1 VLFFDCYP
9 DHFTLSQPSSRLPAP
24 SPMSFQH
31 APVTKGIM
39 MAVAVSSVVVAIFD
53 VKYKFHLQL
62 VPHLSRDHQ
71 YWRLLAH
78 HAAFSNSSE
87 LFLWELILY
96 NIGINIE
103 RQFGGVKYASFL
115 VVSTLLVTVLE
126 LLSLLALHQ
135 FDSSFNAIPSGPV
148 GLAFSLLYQ
157 FFSLVP
163 ATYHFRVFGI
173 AFSNKAFA
181 YALAL
186 QLAFSQ
192 PWSTT
197 LAAALGFVAGALY
210 RSDIAS
216 LKSYRLPPWF
226 VRLSSHYLLSLVG
239 ETRAVRRTTR
249 AFPATEMSETTS
261 RLEDEVITTAPTPR
275 TEPSARSTTNSSRAA
290 AEQPGPSVM
299 REWVNELTGRVDRA
313 STGMRVPTEAEISQL
328 ANIFPDLQR
337 DVIVAALQRSANIE
351 GAVETLLSAS

>member
-1 VLFFDCYP
+1 
-9 DHFTLSQPSSRLPAP
+9 
-24 SPMSFQH
+24 MSFQH

-53 VKYKFHLQL
+53 VKHNFHLQL
-62 VPHLSRDHQ
+62 VPHISRDRQ
-71 YWRLLAH
+71 YWRLLSH

-96 NIGINIE
+96 NIGVNIE

-126 LLSLLALHQ
+126 LLSLLVFHQ
-135 FDSSFNAIPSGPV
+135 FDSAFNIIPSGPV
-148 GLAFSLLYQ
+148 GLAFSLVHQY
-157 FFSLVP
+157 FSLVP

-173 AFSNKAFA
+173 AFSNKAFL

-197 LAAALGFVAGALY
+197 LAAALGFAAGAIY
-210 RSDIAS
+210 RSDVAS
-216 LKSYRLPPWF
+216 LKSYRLPHWF
-226 VRLSSHYLLSLVG
+226 VRLASRYLFSLVG

-249 AFPATEMSETTS
+249 AFPATEVSETAP
-261 RLEDEVITTAPTPR
+261 RVEDEVITTAPTPR
-275 TEPSARSTTNSSRAA
+275 TDHSTRSIPNGSHGAT
-290 AEQPGPSVM
+290 EQPGPSVM

-313 STGMRVPTEAEISQL
+313 STGIRVPAEAEISQL
-328 ANIFPDLQR
+328 MNIFPDLQR
-337 DVIVAALQRSANIE
+337 DVIVAALQRR
-351 GAVETLLSAS
+351 